1 MKPLVVDTNVAVVA
15 NDASLPADTP
25 ITRPLDCVAACIKAL
40 IELTE
45 AGHLVLDT
53 AGLIF
58 DEYKTYLNFS
68 GQPGVG
74 DVFMKWVHDRQWNP
88 EFCTR
93 VEITPDSSKG
103 FVEFPDDPELAAF
116 DWSDRKFVAVA
127 RAHGKDVRILQ
138 AVDEDAWVQAEG
150 VLRENG
156 APVQFLCRGMLD

>member
-1 MKPLVVDTNVAVVA
+1 MKPVVVDTNVAVVA
-15 NDASLPADTP
+15 NDASLPANTA
-25 ITRPLDCVAACIKAL
+25 ITRPLDCVVACIKA
-40 IELTE
+40 IRELTE

-53 AGLIF
+53 TGFIF
-58 DEYKTYLNFS
+58 DEYKTYLSFS

-93 VEITPDSSKG
+93 VEITPDDSKG
-103 FVEFPDDPELAAF
+103 FVEFPDHPELADF

-138 AVDEDAWVQAEG
+138 AVDEDAWVQVED
-150 VLRENG
+150 VLSENG
-156 APVQFLCRGMLD
+156 APVRFLCRGMLD